1 MDVLNAEKRIIVQ
14 NNVTNAINVK
24 SGDIWKENAKE
35 KYNVSNVENMVIIDL
50 SVHKRVIMETIIEEE
65 VNKVFVGI
73 SRIENVGVEISV
85 NFDI

>member
-1 MDVLNAEKRIIVQ
+1 
-14 NNVTNAINVK
+14 
-24 SGDIWKENAKE
+24 
-35 KYNVSNVENMVIIDL
+35 MVIIDL